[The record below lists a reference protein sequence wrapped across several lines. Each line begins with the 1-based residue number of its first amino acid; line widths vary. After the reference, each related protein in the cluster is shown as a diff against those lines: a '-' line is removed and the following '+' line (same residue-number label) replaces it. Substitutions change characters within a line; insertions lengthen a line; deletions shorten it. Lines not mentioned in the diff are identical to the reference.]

1 MAKANEKYASME
13 SASGGHGL
21 KSILLFQ
28 EVMGVEVT
36 TTAWTDSEVFEGL
49 LDQVKGTIDQ
59 VSAEGVAYDTEKVYA
74 AAAAL
79 DCTA

>member
-1 MAKANEKYASME
+1 MAKANEKYASMDLV
-13 SASGGHGL
+13 SGGYGL

-28 EVMGVEVT
+28 ELIGVEVT

-59 VSAEGVAYDTEKVYA
+59 ASAEGVLMSRRCA
-74 AAAAL
+74 
-79 DCTA
+79 